1 MPLVTTKRKYI
12 NKYINIYEADEN
24 ITIYRNNRTYIY
36 ATLTSKNN
44 HAYTELNVCSR
55 VTVVITI

>member
-1 MPLVTTKRKYI
+1 MPSVTAKRKYI
-12 NKYINIYEADEN
+12 NKYINKNQAEDI